1 MLRVK
6 KVCCEKCGR
15 LFSKIAGG
23 IISTPT
29 DRINICSKCKLDY
42 AKKYFLKSRCILCS
56 ACCYMITEIL
66 QYALFL
72 LSKLSQCG
80 ENKQIK
86 RKMCFK
92 Y

>member
-42 AKKYFLKSRCILCS
+42 AKKIF
-56 ACCYMITEIL
+56 
-66 QYALFL
+66 
-72 LSKLSQCG
+72 SK
-80 ENKQIK
+80 K
-86 RKMCFK
+86 
-92 Y
+92 

>member
-42 AKKYFLKSRCILCS
+42 AKKIFSKIEENESRAETFKSNTHFS
-56 ACCYMITEIL
+56 P
-66 QYALFL
+66 
-72 LSKLSQCG
+72 
-80 ENKQIK
+80 
-86 RKMCFK
+86 
-92 Y
+92 